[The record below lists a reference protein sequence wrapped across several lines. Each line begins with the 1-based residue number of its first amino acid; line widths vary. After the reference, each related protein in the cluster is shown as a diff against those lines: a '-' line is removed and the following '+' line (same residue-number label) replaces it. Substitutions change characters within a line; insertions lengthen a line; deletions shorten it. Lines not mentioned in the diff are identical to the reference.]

1 LGCFASDLDPLA
13 RPPLHAH
20 GDRGTVKDGSLFQG
34 YTIAQSV
41 TGAHGSSFAAPVF
54 GVATVVN
61 RANGG
66 GLVAGSEFLCTQIV
80 FRDRNHPIVRG
91 MWLLSWRDAGR
102 YLTRLMPPRSKD
114 PFGGKLAIV
123 AKGWADYVP
132 LALFEPSLLVRL
144 PGSTAT
150 DPTGGDSNMV
160 DVAGLIRLIPNRCL
174 QFTIF
179 APGITIPNVM
189 KQLDLEETG
198 HSNIDHRATGIMPA
212 TPSFEEV
219 DPSGLFVE
227 GKLLRIGAAP
237 GGLLHCVRF
246 TPRRPCT
253 VPPKACE
260 GSNSAVVACSLGIL
274 LGPAANGGARVKL
287 VCEFSHVDW
296 KPTTFPDDYP
306 EHEFED
312 DDLVITDFVIDI
324 PKTSIEGPVVLVPRN
339 ALWYFNNSGVKAL
352 PYELYADKRVLR
364 FVQEHVTPE
373 ASRRLLFD
381 YIQLL
386 GGVHPDHFGQ
396 VLYKQVLQQAVPQ
409 GVTNFANTRV
419 VLTGVALSEV
429 MSLNTESD
437 WTSDGGHRE
446 VIRVELSDNADVNRV
461 LGGKDG
467 WEIPP
472 TKFTPTGKIKLVA
485 AQHNGFLLTCGADNA
500 VDLKGPNYL
509 EYDLETKVLTLQI
522 SLAYFSRGQ
531 TFKRGYNLIGNPPS
545 PKHDYDM
552 IQRKWRKTTDFS
564 NTIAEV
570 RQRYS

>member
-1 LGCFASDLDPLA
+1 MGCFASDLDPLA

-198 HSNIDHRATGIMPA
+198 H
-212 TPSFEEV
+212 
-219 DPSGLFVE
+219 
-227 GKLLRIGAAP
+227 
-237 GGLLHCVRF
+237 
-246 TPRRPCT
+246 
-253 VPPKACE
+253 
-260 GSNSAVVACSLGIL
+260 
-274 LGPAANGGARVKL
+274 
-287 VCEFSHVDW
+287 
-296 KPTTFPDDYP
+296 
-306 EHEFED
+306 
-312 DDLVITDFVIDI
+312 
-324 PKTSIEGPVVLVPRN
+324 
-339 ALWYFNNSGVKAL
+339 
-352 PYELYADKRVLR
+352 
-364 FVQEHVTPE
+364 
-373 ASRRLLFD
+373 
-381 YIQLL
+381 
-386 GGVHPDHFGQ
+386 FGQ

-545 PKHDYDM
+545 DKHDYDM